1 VYTHTYVR
9 IHMQHNETI
18 KHCLKKGRTE
28 RGKWKYDGGGKYTVC
43 IYGIIKMKLPILPM
57 YTNKNWRICKT
68 VL

>member
-1 VYTHTYVR
+1 MYTHTYVR

-43 IYGIIKMKLPILPM
+43 IYGIIKMKLLYIIIVCKFK
-57 YTNKNWRICKT
+57 NKI
-68 VL
+68 